1 MIAETIKKQI
11 GEALGKLGIAQADF
25 VVELSKDLTNGD
37 YASNVA
43 LVTARQLSSKT
54 PAVSP
59 LGLAEQIQEALP
71 PDKDGYIEKVEVA
84 GPGFLN
90 FFVSNSYLLKVQK
103 DILDEK
109 NKFGYGHA
117 RDGQKVM
124 VEYTDPNV
132 MKPFHVGHLMSN
144 AIGETFAR
152 LYEASGAMVAR
163 VNYFS
168 DVGLAIAKALWGMRE
183 MRMTMP
189 NEGAPIVERTDFLGR
204 AYAFGVKQA
213 EENPELLA
221 DIKEINKKIYN
232 KTEGEALELYKIGR
246 RWSMEHFGLLY
257 KKLGTNFDYLIPES
271 EVVDNGLVACK
282 RALDAGLFVESEGA
296 VVFKAEKYGLHTRVF
311 ITKEGLPTYEAKDL
325 GLCLRKMELFPYNL
339 SVSVTANEQN
349 DYFKVVFKVAELI
362 YPELAGK
369 LKHVSH
375 GMLRLPSGKMSSRT
389 GNVITGEALIADVE
403 RKVSEKNPDPIVASA
418 VAIGAIKYEIL
429 KQAPGRDIIFD
440 MEKSLSLEGDSGPY
454 LQYAYARAQSLLRN
468 GKEVGLEPEVSGLEG
483 RELLRMFARFP
494 EIFAEASSLL
504 APQYLVTYLIQI
516 AGAFNAYYAGN
527 KIVDPANKQTSRH
540 RLGLAFSLSQVLAN
554 GLGILGIPVLDR
566 M

>member
-1 MIAETIKKQI
+1 MIVEKIKKQI
-11 GEALGKLGIAQADF
+11 AEALGKLGITSTSFA
-25 VVELSKDLTNGD
+25 VELTKNLVNGD

-90 FFVSNSYLLKVQK
+90 FFVSNSYLPKVQK

-311 ITKEGLPTYEAKDL
+311 LTKRGLPTYEAKEL
-325 GLCLRKMELFPYNL
+325 GLAQLKAEKAAFSL
-339 SVSVTANEQN
+339 SVTVTAQEQSE
-349 DYFKVVFKVAELI
+349 YFKVVKKAIELI
-362 YPELAGK
+362 MPEIGK
-369 LKHVSH
+369 KMEHRSH
-375 GMLRLPSGKMSSRT
+375 GMMRFAEGKMSS
-389 GNVITGEALIADVE
+389 
-403 RKVSEKNPDPIVASA
+403 
-418 VAIGAIKYEIL
+418 
-429 KQAPGRDIIFD
+429 
-440 MEKSLSLEGDSGPY
+440 
-454 LQYAYARAQSLLRN
+454 
-468 GKEVGLEPEVSGLEG
+468 
-483 RELLRMFARFP
+483 
-494 EIFAEASSLL
+494 
-504 APQYLVTYLIQI
+504 
-516 AGAFNAYYAGN
+516 
-527 KIVDPANKQTSRH
+527 
-540 RLGLAFSLSQVLAN
+540 
-554 GLGILGIPVLDR
+554 
-566 M
+566 